1 MFLVSV
7 MALAAEASDY
17 FVTAASHKKRSAMLG
32 SSTRAPAN
40 FLRRTYMK
48 RILLSTSL
56 ALAVAGFLG
65 TGVALAQQYNAPVA
79 TPPTPSA
86 TPDASWAPTAD
97 QVAVPMRTDSGPS
110 AFAKLD
116 TKHRGYLISEDVSQ
130 LHGFNFKD
138 ADKNNDGRLDATEFN
153 AAWVIYSGRPK
164 S

>member
-1 MFLVSV
+1 
-7 MALAAEASDY
+7 
-17 FVTAASHKKRSAMLG
+17 
-32 SSTRAPAN
+32 
-40 FLRRTYMK
+40 MK
-48 RILLSTSL
+48 RTLLNTSF

-65 TGVALAQQYNAPVA
+65 TGMAFAQPYNPPAA

-97 QVAVPMRTDSGPS
+97 QINVPMRTDSGPS

-116 TKHRGYLISEDVSQ
+116 TKHRGYLSSDDVSQ

-138 ADKNNDGRLDATEFN
+138 ADKNNDGKLDAAEFN
-153 AAWVIYSGRPK
+153 AAWVIYSSKPK